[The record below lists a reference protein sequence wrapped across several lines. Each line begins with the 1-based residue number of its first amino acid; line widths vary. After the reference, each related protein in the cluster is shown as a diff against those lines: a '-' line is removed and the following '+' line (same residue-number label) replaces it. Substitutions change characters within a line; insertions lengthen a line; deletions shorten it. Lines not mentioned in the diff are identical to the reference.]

1 MLTTI
6 DKETILKFDTP
17 GPRYTS
23 YPTAPVWSDAVNEA
37 VYIKNL
43 SAFGVCDKTL
53 SLYIHIPFCES
64 LCTYCGCNVVI
75 RKKDERFGD
84 EYIEYLDKE
93 MALVYKHFGRR
104 KKVRQLHWGGGTP
117 TFLNEAQI
125 ERLYT
130 ATQKYFDIDPAGEIA
145 IEIDPRTIDKSK
157 VQKLRALGFNRV
169 SMGIQDFSE
178 DVQKEVNRCQPYRIV
193 KGFNDWCRGLKFT
206 SVNFDLIYGL
216 PRQTPESFQDTIEKT
231 IALRPDRI
239 ALYSFAHV
247 PWLKKHQQ
255 KIDAALLP
263 SNDAK
268 LDIFLRARDALV
280 KAGYKAIAM
289 DHFALAGDEL
299 AKAFA
304 AGTLYRNFMGYTVKP
319 ADEYIGLGMTSIGF
333 LENTYVQNHKALPA
347 YYQALKDGHLPVER
361 GMVLS
366 EDDMIR
372 RWTINS
378 LMCRLAVDK
387 NVFQEKFQASFDQ
400 YFKEEQGHIRW
411 CVDNDLIGLN
421 NGRVEVLDLGKIF
434 IRNVCMGFDYYLR
447 QKEAHQKFSRTV

>member
-1 MLTTI
+1 MLTAI
-6 DKETILKFDTP
+6 DKATILKFDTP

-37 VYIKNL
+37 VYIKDL
-43 SAFGVCDKTL
+43 CAFGTCDKTL

-84 EYIEYLDKE
+84 EYIDHLDRE
-93 MALVYKHFGRR
+93 MALVYKHLGRR

-130 ATQKYFDIDPAGEIA
+130 TTRKYFDIDPNGEIA

-178 DVQKEVNRCQPYRIV
+178 DVQREVNRYQPYRIV
-193 KGFNDWCRGLKFT
+193 KEFNDWCRELNFA

-216 PRQTPESFQDTIEKT
+216 PRQTRESFQDTAAKT

-239 ALYSFAHV
+239 ALYSFAYV

-255 KIDAALLP
+255 KIDTALLP

-280 KAGYKAIAM
+280 GAGYKAIAM
-289 DHFALAGDEL
+289 DHFALENDEL
-299 AKAFA
+299 AKAFES
-304 AGTLYRNFMGYTVKP
+304 GTLYRNFMGYTVKP
-319 ADEYIGLGMTSIGF
+319 ADEYIGLGVTSIGF

-366 EDDMIR
+366 EDDTIR
-372 RWTINS
+372 QWTINS
-378 LMCRLAVDK
+378 LMSRFSVDK
-387 NVFQEKFQASFDQ
+387 RAFEQRFHADFDA
-400 YFKEEQGHIRW
+400 YFSEEQGHLRW
-411 CVDNDLIGLN
+411 CADNDLISLDSTRIN
-421 NGRVEVLDLGKIF
+421 VLELGKIF
-434 IRNVCMGFDYYLR
+434 IRNVCMGFDHYLK
-447 QKEAHQKFSRTV
+447 QSAQQKFSRTV